1 MPVLPEFILWRQR
14 YKLVPRYNN
23 LNLLDTPYTSKRVL
37 HGVQKYLHFVSLS
50 LYTAIR
56 PHGHSRQ
63 ARASSV
69 SSRQKKEGIIVQRF
83 KVK

>member
-1 MPVLPEFILWRQR
+1 MCDYIHLEI
-14 YKLVPRYNN
+14 N
-23 LNLLDTPYTSKRVL
+23 PY
-37 HGVQKYLHFVSLS
+37 YLYILS

-56 PHGHSRQ
+56 PRGHSRQ